1 MGASGQN
8 HAPGQ
13 VPDPGA
19 TAGTSKFL
27 CEDGTWKEPSGG
39 NGGGN
44 VSVMG
49 GSGSGHASGLVPD
62 PGAVAGTNKFLRED
76 GTW

>member
-1 MGASGQN
+1 
-8 HAPGQ
+8 
-13 VPDPGA
+13 
-19 TAGTSKFL
+19 
-27 CEDGTWKEPSGG
+27 
-39 NGGGN
+39 
-44 VSVMG
+44 MG